1 MTGERNEQHIIDFI
15 MQNQERC
22 YRLAYSYVQNEQDA
36 LDVVHDSI
44 VKALRYSK
52 TLKDIGSL
60 KTWFYKI
67 VVHTSL
73 DYLKKRKKMYVSD
86 CKVEKWYL
94 VDYST
99 SLCVTEAISM
109 LSPIEQ
115 TIIKLRFFED
125 MRIEDISEIL
135 DMNKSTVKT
144 KLYAALRKMKGKVSE
159 SYETDK

>member
-73 DYLKKRKKMYVSD
+73 DYLKKERK
-86 CKVEKWYL
+86 CTFL
-94 VDYST
+94 
-99 SLCVTEAISM
+99 I
-109 LSPIEQ
+109 
-115 TIIKLRFFED
+115 
-125 MRIEDISEIL
+125 
-135 DMNKSTVKT
+135 VK
-144 KLYAALRKMKGKVSE
+144 
-159 SYETDK
+159 

>member
-1 MTGERNEQHIIDFI
+1 MTCENNEQHIIDFI

-73 DYLKKRKKMYVSD
+73 DYLKKRKKMYVYGF
-86 CKVEKWYL
+86 KVEKWYL
-94 VDYST
+94 VDYSA

>member
-1 MTGERNEQHIIDFI
+1 MTKESNEQQIVDFI
-15 MQNQERC
+15 IQHQERC

-86 CKVEKWYL
+86 CQVEKSYFI
-94 VDYST
+94 DYST
-99 SLCVTEAISM
+99 SLYVTEAISM

-144 KLYAALRKMKGKVSE
+144 KLYTALRRMKGKVSE
-159 SYETDK
+159 SYEIDK